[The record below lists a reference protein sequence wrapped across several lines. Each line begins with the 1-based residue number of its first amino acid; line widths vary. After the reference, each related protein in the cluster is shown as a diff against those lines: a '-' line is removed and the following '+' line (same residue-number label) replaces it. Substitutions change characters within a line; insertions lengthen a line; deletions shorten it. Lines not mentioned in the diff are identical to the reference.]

1 MIKKRKRIHVLLI
14 ELRQCVIIEL
24 VFLVSKK
31 QRNTQKKP
39 LKRFWWM
46 ARNEKET
53 FRANSKSN
61 IIYALEA

>member
-1 MIKKRKRIHVLLI
+1 MIKKRKKIHVLLI

-24 VFLVSKK
+24 VFLVSTK

-46 ARNEKET
+46 ARHEKET